1 MQLSKASQLTQKAPA
16 QRLVRRGSCVQAMAS
31 AKPALKLFYFD
42 IPGRAE
48 ATRLMLRLGK
58 YPFEDYLLKR
68 EEWAELK
75 PKMPFGQVPVLEV
88 DGKMLSQ
95 SSAMERYVA
104 KLTDQYPSDP
114 WEAAKVDETAAFM
127 GEWLDIFIP
136 SFFIKD
142 ENEKIAARK
151 QVVEEKLKPKIEKLS
166 ALIEQAGPSNF
177 LCGPKI
183 TYADVQVFV
192 QLSFMVSGFFQ
203 GVPSDLYA
211 SYPAVRA
218 FHARIASLPEVAE
231 AYKDVTEGPRATY
244 KALP

>member
-42 IPGRAE
+42 IVSAAWCDALSGMMVVASKQAAMERIHTRRLKQSYCFCSVCPGRAE

-58 YPFEDYLLKR
+58 YPFEMSLTADDWDYLLKR

-114 WEAAKVDETAAFM
+114 
-127 GEWLDIFIP
+127 
-136 SFFIKD
+136 
-142 ENEKIAARK
+142 
-151 QVVEEKLKPKIEKLS
+151 
-166 ALIEQAGPSNF
+166 
-177 LCGPKI
+177 
-183 TYADVQVFV
+183 
-192 QLSFMVSGFFQ
+192 
-203 GVPSDLYA
+203 
-211 SYPAVRA
+211 
-218 FHARIASLPEVAE
+218 
-231 AYKDVTEGPRATY
+231 
-244 KALP
+244 